1 MRTCQDYFNFG
12 HVSAFKAPVE
22 ICRANP
28 SKPGVIV
35 KYTVSTA
42 SLLNQ
47 QNLIYFERF
56 FIFHTIVS
64 I

>member
-1 MRTCQDYFNFG
+1 MRTCQDYFNCG

-35 KYTVSTA
+35 KYTTA

-47 QNLIYFERF
+47 QNLIYFYRF
-56 FIFHTIVS
+56 FVFDTIVS